1 MGIPWRKMQSNQTSV
16 DKRDVETIHVPVEVE
31 RGTGPNWLAAHL
43 SSRRG
48 LAAGRIPAMLGAWR
62 KESPRRA
69 RREPTSSGIWMT
81 CYEPGNLYL
90 RTVGSVLDAAD
101 LLDVP
106 HEVKLILSQPKN
118 EIMVHCPVR
127 MDDGRWELFKG

>member
-1 MGIPWRKMQSNQTSV
+1 MAKRK
-16 DKRDVETIHVPVEVE
+16 P
-31 RGTGPNWLAAHL
+31 
-43 SSRRG
+43 
-48 LAAGRIPAMLGAWR
+48 AAGQTTADII
-62 KESPRRA
+62 
-69 RREPTSSGIWMT
+69 RELEA
-81 CYEPGNLYL
+81 CYEPENLYL